1 MSRRLDWSGLNANF
15 GFTRKKGCTIF
26 SLSCRMLEICWVM
39 IHTIT
44 EIVIYFFIWVKFRE
58 NLLTIYLRTV
68 FENRRK
74 SIIQQCGRVDKN
86 SLKIP
91 KMVNLASFR
100 KTEVCLSNSV
110 TRQVTFNLTKIGG
123 KCQNSKIEMRYFFLD
138 KTSL

>member
-74 SIIQQCGRVDKN
+74 SIIQQCGRVDKS

-91 KMVNLASFR
+91 KMVNLASFW
-100 KTEVCLSNSV
+100 KTEVCLSNMLPDRSILIGQKLV
-110 TRQVTFNLTKIGG
+110 KMTKFKWDIWD
-123 KCQNSKIEMRYFFLD
+123 YF
-138 KTSL
+138 

>member
-74 SIIQQCGRVDKN
+74 SIIQQCGRVDKS

-91 KMVNLASFR
+91 KMVNLASFW
-100 KTEVCLSNSV
+100 KTEVCLSNMLPDRSILIGQKLV
-110 TRQVTFNLTKIGG
+110 KMTKFKWDILVYW
-123 KCQNSKIEMRYFFLD
+123 NIPVW
-138 KTSL
+138 